1 MRLHTRIQAPQLII
15 PKALS
20 RASTMDY
27 SEAVRLVTAVSQNV
41 IAAILQQFRND
52 QDAARAAD
60 RAQFHNAL
68 ETARAADQAHIRD
81 HFSNLHHRLDRLE
94 IAERLRSSLPASGS
108 TSFTS
113 SSASFSPL
121 GLGSPTRHDDQLG
134 NPEGGNNDGEV
145 FLSSEDDDPSFNH
158 ETFFNFGDNVPNAP
172 RSPCSGIAA
181 IALTEPLHGPQAA
194 HPSCA
199 PIHSSYE
206 LGVSTGGANLHEP
219 LPVQPAMSTTWAPL
233 PATCQPG
240 DATHKDHQ
248 DIRDAERIST
258 SGLRHNPRA
267 CALCAYVFT
276 ETKYRNMTQKTLFF
290 SESSLQALQEAH
302 VASFPR
308 DRPVQVHGGISS
320 S

>member
-1 MRLHTRIQAPQLII
+1 M
-15 PKALS
+15 
-20 RASTMDY
+20 
-27 SEAVRLVTAVSQNV
+27 
-41 IAAILQQFRND
+41 
-52 QDAARAAD
+52 
-60 RAQFHNAL
+60 
-68 ETARAADQAHIRD
+68 
-81 HFSNLHHRLDRLE
+81 
-94 IAERLRSSLPASGS
+94 
-108 TSFTS
+108 
-113 SSASFSPL
+113 
-121 GLGSPTRHDDQLG
+121 
-134 NPEGGNNDGEV
+134 PEGGNNNGEV
-145 FLSSEDDDPSFNH
+145 VLSSEDDDPTFNH
-158 ETFFNFGDNVPNAP
+158 ENFFNFGDNVPNAP

-206 LGVSTGGANLHEP
+206 LGDSFGGANLHEPVHAQPAMPTTWAPIHSSYELGVSTGGANLHEP
-219 LPVQPAMSTTWAPL
+219 LPVQPAMSTTWAPI